1 MIERESRSRDETA
14 NGGIGGTDDD
24 AIERRIERASASASE
39 SESER
44 RRRARTARRDD
55 GESGD

>member
-24 AIERRIERASASASE
+24 AIERRIERAS
-39 SESER
+39 ER